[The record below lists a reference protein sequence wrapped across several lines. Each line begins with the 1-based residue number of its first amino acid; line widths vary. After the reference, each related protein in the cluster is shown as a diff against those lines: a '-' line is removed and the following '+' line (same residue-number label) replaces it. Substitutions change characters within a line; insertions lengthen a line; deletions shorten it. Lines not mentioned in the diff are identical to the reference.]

1 MKVFGEKG
9 LNSSRQ
15 VRKVLQKRSR
25 GIEEKCKKEDSEG
38 SGGEWDEWVLARLWV
53 LTVFIP
59 TMDFS
64 TLVT

>member
-1 MKVFGEKG
+1 MFGEKEV
-9 LNSSRQ
+9 NSSRQ
-15 VRKVLQKRSR
+15 ARKVLQKRSR
-25 GIEEKCKKEDSEG
+25 GIEQKDRKEGSEG
-38 SGGEWDEWVLARLWV
+38 GRGEWVPEGLWV

>member
-1 MKVFGEKG
+1 MMKEKKW
-9 LNSSRQ
+9 
-15 VRKVLQKRSR
+15 RKKAEKR
-25 GIEEKCKKEDSEG
+25 DSEG
-38 SGGEWDEWVLARLWV
+38 GGCEQGERVPAGLWV